1 MKNILI
7 APSVFLLLISCS
19 QKVVSDST
27 KSNTVVPQQD
37 QQVISEKESVSIVPN
52 KDFKDYTEE
61 DWKQKLTTEQYYIL
75 REKGTERPNTGE
87 YNNNKEQG
95 TYVCA
100 GCGTELFFSGTK
112 FESGTG
118 WPSFFN
124 EIDNNVKEYKDESFG
139 MVRTEIVCKT
149 CEGHLGHVF
158 NDGPNPT
165 GLRYC
170 VNSLSLDFIPKK

>member
-1 MKNILI
+1 MIPI
-7 APSVFLLLISCS
+7 AICHAY
-19 QKVVSDST
+19 
-27 KSNTVVPQQD
+27 
-37 QQVISEKESVSIVPN
+37 VSIHLFYVAGCVRHCGDMFASDPLSHFRFQGVFSSYLD
-52 KDFKDYTEE
+52 KV
-61 DWKQKLTTEQYYIL
+61 QYRIL

-87 YNNNKEQG
+87 YNNNKKEG

-100 GCGTELFFSGTK
+100 GCGTDLFFSGTK

-124 EIDNNVKEYKDESFG
+124 EIENNVKEYKDETYG

-158 NDGPNPT
+158 NDGPKPT

>member
-1 MKNILI
+1 MKNILVVLGV
-7 APSVFLLLISCS
+7 SSLLFSCS
-19 QKVVSDST
+19 QKVVTDSVKIT
-27 KSNTVVPQQD
+27 NEDIEQEQRVVSEIKENQL
-37 QQVISEKESVSIVPN
+37 VINKEY
-52 KDFKDYTEE
+52 KDYTEQ
-61 DWKQKLTTEQYYIL
+61 DWKQKLTAEQFEIL

-87 YNNNKEQG
+87 YNTNKREG

-100 GCGTELFFSGTK
+100 GCGTSLFFSGTK

-124 EIDNNVKEYKDESFG
+124 EIDNNVKEHKDDSYG
-139 MVRTEIVCKT
+139 MVRTEIVCNT

-158 NDGPNPT
+158 NDGPKPT